1 MKYSALPITAA
12 FHTGPSATFFGPNE
26 GHDSTIVSAG
36 ISAQLTP
43 SVTTYVNYDG
53 QLGRGTV

>member
-1 MKYSALPITAA
+1 M
-12 FHTGPSATFFGPNE
+12 
-26 GHDSTIVSAG
+26 VSAG

-53 QLGRGTV
+53 QLGRERYDSTNAVTGGFRITF